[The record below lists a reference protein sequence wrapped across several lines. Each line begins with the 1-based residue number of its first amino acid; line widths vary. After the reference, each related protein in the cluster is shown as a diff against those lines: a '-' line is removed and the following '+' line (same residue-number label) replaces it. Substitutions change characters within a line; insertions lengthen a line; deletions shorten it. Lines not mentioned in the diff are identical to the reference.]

1 MTKYILFFIG
11 CCILFA
17 PLRSQNVEPIKFVH
31 IGLNEGLSQS
41 TIFGITQDKQ
51 GNMWFATYNGLNK
64 YNGYDFTVYQHD
76 EHNPHSISNDIIR
89 SCTADRLG
97 KIWIGTDSGLSFYNA
112 DKDRF
117 ENFSS
122 EDRGE
127 QVPIN
132 GIVEFNDHELL
143 LFSNKKKLLLF
154 NTETSQ
160 FSCKMPESSLESLSP
175 TVVARQGDYIYIGS
189 NNKVY
194 TYSLAANTLSSF
206 VLSDNLKDKNITAI
220 LQQSPTR
227 IWIGTEGGGL
237 FLYNPQTGTIKNYS
251 HTSKTANC
259 ISSDYVR
266 SLALDSQHRLWI
278 GTINSL
284 NIYNEQE
291 DNFNI
296 YTSDPLEN
304 GSLSQMSVR
313 NIFMDTQGG
322 MWLGTYF
329 GGINYYHPLKNRFR
343 NLQFTAKPN
352 SLNSNI
358 INCIREDAQKGLWI
372 GTNGGGVNY
381 YNPQTG
387 KFTHYT
393 QKEGLGSNDVKAI
406 YIDEANKQVY
416 IGTHTG
422 GLSILHR
429 RSGQIETYNRNSR
442 EKNIYAIEP
451 TETGDF
457 WMSGMSSILRF
468 NPSQL
473 SFSSITTQSDGRP
486 FLRERVSNF
495 FRDSKHRLWL
505 ISEKGLFA
513 YTEQNGKL
521 HNYPIP
527 ALDSISRKFINCL
540 YEAHD
545 GTFWIGTR
553 SGICR
558 LNEKSQEVTLYTTA
572 HGLPNNVVHGILED
586 SYGKLWI
593 STDKGI
599 SCLHPST
606 GKFRNFTNNDGLQ
619 SNQFTAACQ
628 RTADGQMYFGGI
640 NGITTFRP
648 EEVVDNPYI
657 PLVVITQLRLFN
669 KIVFPDDETGILER
683 NINETRS
690 ITFTAQQSM
699 FSLEFVV
706 SNYASGT
713 HNTFAYKL
721 DGYDKEWYYTNSQRV
736 VSYSNLPQGT
746 YRFLVKAANNDGKWN
761 ETPTELEIIILPAW
775 YKTWWASL
783 LFAAAFIA
791 ATVFVF
797 RYFWIRKSM
806 KAEIQMAQIDKERQK
821 EVNEMKL
828 RFFINISHE
837 LRTPLTL
844 ILAPLHEMLNKVND
858 RWQHKQLELMKQNA
872 TRLLHLVNQLLDY
885 RKAELGVFGLKVK
898 PAQVHRIIEKNFRF
912 YEALAQRKGIQYDFC
927 SEVEDKEIL
936 CDPNYLELIV
946 NNLLSNAFKHTEEGQ
961 SITVSLK
968 DTGNNLLLQVKDTGN
983 GIPLEEQKKIFER
996 FYQVKSSHTGSGI
1009 GLSLVQRLVELH
1021 HGHIEL
1027 DSAEGVGSTFSIF
1040 LPIDKKFYRPEEF
1053 QQEST
1058 IAEIEQS
1065 YSVNPQEMY
1074 VADAEEASEEETEEE
1089 PEKPTKPRQK
1099 ESILIVEDNSDI
1111 RQYLC
1116 EELGKLY
1123 NVLEAK
1129 NGKDALEIM
1138 KEQEINLILTDVMMP
1153 VMDGLQLCKQIKQN
1167 LNTCHIPVIILSAKA
1182 DLEEQLEGL
1191 HMGADDYIPK
1201 PFSLT
1206 LVTTKIRNLF
1216 RTRYR
1221 AIQYYSNSLE
1231 IEPEKLTLSPL
1242 DEEVLKKA
1250 MEIMEQHLDD
1260 VEFSTEEFAR
1270 EMCMSRSSLHLKM
1283 KALTGES
1290 TNDFI
1295 RKIRFNRACKLL
1307 KEGRYT
1313 VAEISVMVGF
1323 STPSYFA
1330 TSFKKYFGCL
1340 PSEYIKNK

>member
-1 MTKYILFFIG
+1 MTKYILFIIG

-17 PLRSQNVEPIKFVH
+17 PLRSQNIEPIRFVH
-31 IGLNEGLSQS
+31 IGLDEGLSQS

-89 SCTADRLG
+89 SCISDRLG
-97 KIWIGTDSGLSFYNA
+97 RIWIGTDNGLSLYNA

-122 EDRGE
+122 EDKG
-127 QVPIN
+127 QFVPVN
-132 GIVEFNDHELL
+132 GIVEFNDRELL
-143 LFSNKKKLLLF
+143 LFSNKKELFLF
-154 NTETSQ
+154 NTETLL
-160 FSCKMPESSLESLSP
+160 FSRKMPISSLESLSP
-175 TVVARQGDYIYIGS
+175 TAVARQGDYIYIGS
-189 NNKVY
+189 NNRLY
-194 TYSLAANTLSSF
+194 TYSLTANTLSSII
-206 VLSDNLKDKNITAI
+206 LGNNLKDKNITSI

-227 IWIGTEGGGL
+227 IWIGTEGDGL
-237 FLYNPQTGTIKNYS
+237 FLYNPQTRAIKNYS
-251 HTSKTANC
+251 HAPKVTNC

-296 YTSDPLEN
+296 YTSDPQEH
-304 GSLSQMSVR
+304 GSLSQKSVR

-358 INCIREDAQKGLWI
+358 INCIREDSQKGLWI

-422 GLSILHR
+422 GFSILHR
-429 RSGQIETYNRNSR
+429 QSGQIETYNRNNR

-457 WMSGMSSILRF
+457 WMSGMSSIIRF

-473 SFSSITTQSDGRP
+473 SFSSITPQSDGRP
-486 FLRERVSNF
+486 LLQERVSNF
-495 FRDSKHRLWL
+495 FRDNKHRLWL

-527 ALDSISRKFINCL
+527 ALDSISRKFITCL

-553 SGICR
+553 SGICH
-558 LNEKSQEVTLYTTA
+558 LNEKKQEITLYTTA

-648 EEVVDNPYI
+648 EEVVDNPYT
-657 PLVVITQLRLFN
+657 PPVVITQLRLFN
-669 KIVFPDDETGILER
+669 KPVFPDDETGILEKS
-683 NINETRS
+683 INETRS
-690 ITFTAQQSM
+690 ITFTAKQSM

-721 DGYDKEWYYTNSQRV
+721 EGYDKEWYYTNSQRV

-761 ETPTELEIIILPAW
+761 ENPTELEIIILPAW
-775 YKTWWASL
+775 YKTWWAFL
-783 LFAAAFIA
+783 LFAVAFIA
-791 ATVFVF
+791 STIFIF

-806 KAEIQMAQIDKERQK
+806 KAELQMAQIDKERQK

-872 TRLLHLVNQLLDY
+872 NRLLHLVNQLLDY

-898 PAQVHRIIEKNFRF
+898 PVQVHRIIEKNFRF
-912 YEALAQRKGIQYDFC
+912 YEALAQQKGIQYDFC

-946 NNLLSNAFKHTEEGQ
+946 NNLLSNAFKHTEEGH

-968 DTGNNLLLQVKDTGN
+968 ESRNNLLLQVKDTGS

-996 FYQVKSSHTGSGI
+996 FYQVKSDHIGSGI

-1027 DSAEGVGSTFSIF
+1027 ESAEGVGSTFSIF
-1040 LPIDKKFYRPEEF
+1040 LPTDEKFYRPEEF
-1053 QQEST
+1053 QREST
-1058 IAEIEQS
+1058 IAEIEQD
-1065 YSVNPQEMY
+1065 YSNNSQETY
-1074 VADAEEASEEETEEE
+1074 IIDTEEISEKESEETAKPQRQET
-1089 PEKPTKPRQK
+1089 
-1099 ESILIVEDNSDI
+1099 ILIAEDNTDI

-1116 EELGKLY
+1116 EELGKSYHILQAS
-1123 NVLEAK
+1123 NGEEAL
-1129 NGKDALEIM
+1129 AIL
-1138 KEQEINLILTDVMMP
+1138 KEQDTDLILTDVMMP
-1153 VMDGLQLCKQIKQN
+1153 VMDGLQLCKQIKQS
-1167 LNTCHIPVIILSAKA
+1167 LRTCHIPVIILSAKT
-1182 DLEEQLEGL
+1182 DLKEQLEGL
-1191 HMGADDYIPK
+1191 QVGADDYIPK
-1201 PFSLT
+1201 PFSMSM
-1206 LVTTKIRNLF
+1206 VAAKIKNLF
-1216 RTRYR
+1216 RTRHR
-1221 AIQYYSNSLE
+1221 AIEHYSHSLE
-1231 IEPEKLTLSPL
+1231 IEPEKVALNPL
-1242 DEEVLKKA
+1242 DEELLKKA
-1250 MEIMEQHLDD
+1250 MAIVEKNLDN
-1260 VEFSTEEFAR
+1260 VEFSTNDFAR
-1270 EMCMSRSSLHLKM
+1270 EMCMSRSNLHIKM

-1295 RKIRFNRACKLL
+1295 RKIRFNQACKLL
-1307 KEGRYT
+1307 QEGRYT
-1313 VAEISVMVGF
+1313 VSEISGMVGF
-1323 STPSYFA
+1323 NTPSYFA

-1340 PSEYIKNK
+1340 PSEYGK

>member
-657 PLVVITQLRLFN
+657 PPVVITQLRLFN

-837 LRTPLTL
+837 LRT
-844 ILAPLHEMLNKVND
+844 LN
-858 RWQHKQLELMKQNA
+858 
-872 TRLLHLVNQLLDY
+872 
-885 RKAELGVFGLKVK
+885 
-898 PAQVHRIIEKNFRF
+898 
-912 YEALAQRKGIQYDFC
+912 
-927 SEVEDKEIL
+927 
-936 CDPNYLELIV
+936 
-946 NNLLSNAFKHTEEGQ
+946 
-961 SITVSLK
+961 
-968 DTGNNLLLQVKDTGN
+968 
-983 GIPLEEQKKIFER
+983 
-996 FYQVKSSHTGSGI
+996 TGS
-1009 GLSLVQRLVELH
+1009 
-1021 HGHIEL
+1021 
-1027 DSAEGVGSTFSIF
+1027 A
-1040 LPIDKKFYRPEEF
+1040 P
-1053 QQEST
+1053 
-1058 IAEIEQS
+1058 
-1065 YSVNPQEMY
+1065 
-1074 VADAEEASEEETEEE
+1074 
-1089 PEKPTKPRQK
+1089 
-1099 ESILIVEDNSDI
+1099 
-1111 RQYLC
+1111 
-1116 EELGKLY
+1116 
-1123 NVLEAK
+1123 
-1129 NGKDALEIM
+1129 
-1138 KEQEINLILTDVMMP
+1138 
-1153 VMDGLQLCKQIKQN
+1153 
-1167 LNTCHIPVIILSAKA
+1167 
-1182 DLEEQLEGL
+1182 
-1191 HMGADDYIPK
+1191 
-1201 PFSLT
+1201 
-1206 LVTTKIRNLF
+1206 
-1216 RTRYR
+1216 
-1221 AIQYYSNSLE
+1221 
-1231 IEPEKLTLSPL
+1231 
-1242 DEEVLKKA
+1242 
-1250 MEIMEQHLDD
+1250 
-1260 VEFSTEEFAR
+1260 
-1270 EMCMSRSSLHLKM
+1270 
-1283 KALTGES
+1283 
-1290 TNDFI
+1290 
-1295 RKIRFNRACKLL
+1295 
-1307 KEGRYT
+1307 
-1313 VAEISVMVGF
+1313 
-1323 STPSYFA
+1323 
-1330 TSFKKYFGCL
+1330 
-1340 PSEYIKNK
+1340 

>member
-1 MTKYILFFIG
+1 
-11 CCILFA
+11 
-17 PLRSQNVEPIKFVH
+17 
-31 IGLNEGLSQS
+31 
-41 TIFGITQDKQ
+41 
-51 GNMWFATYNGLNK
+51 
-64 YNGYDFTVYQHD
+64 
-76 EHNPHSISNDIIR
+76 
-89 SCTADRLG
+89 
-97 KIWIGTDSGLSFYNA
+97 
-112 DKDRF
+112 
-117 ENFSS
+117 
-122 EDRGE
+122 
-127 QVPIN
+127 
-132 GIVEFNDHELL
+132 
-143 LFSNKKKLLLF
+143 
-154 NTETSQ
+154 
-160 FSCKMPESSLESLSP
+160 
-175 TVVARQGDYIYIGS
+175 
-189 NNKVY
+189 
-194 TYSLAANTLSSF
+194 
-206 VLSDNLKDKNITAI
+206 
-220 LQQSPTR
+220 
-227 IWIGTEGGGL
+227 
-237 FLYNPQTGTIKNYS
+237 
-251 HTSKTANC
+251 
-259 ISSDYVR
+259 
-266 SLALDSQHRLWI
+266 
-278 GTINSL
+278 
-284 NIYNEQE
+284 
-291 DNFNI
+291 
-296 YTSDPLEN
+296 
-304 GSLSQMSVR
+304 
-313 NIFMDTQGG
+313 MDTQGG

-657 PLVVITQLRLFN
+657 PPVVITQLRLFN

-746 YRFLVKAANNDGKWN
+746 YRHHPVANAVTEPACGTTTCDCLDNYAVRYVDGDTLDSFTYGIYHGALDVGIDGSDKNMHIPLRMTNSAVALVLSPAVDSVETYIVNTAAGFSFADSTYDFS
-761 ETPTELEIIILPAW
+761 TPTVVRTSRLLTDSLVASYGVCFPSRGEEDAVQRAASDEEYWQMHVYVTRGGKTTRNVLSIREPLAAGEPKILKARISENGEII
-775 YKTWWASL
+775 YEGT
-783 LFAAAFIA
+783 
-791 ATVFVF
+791 
-797 RYFWIRKSM
+797 
-806 KAEIQMAQIDKERQK
+806 
-821 EVNEMKL
+821 EV
-828 RFFINISHE
+828 S
-837 LRTPLTL
+837 
-844 ILAPLHEMLNKVND
+844 V
-858 RWQHKQLELMKQNA
+858 
-872 TRLLHLVNQLLDY
+872 
-885 RKAELGVFGLKVK
+885 
-898 PAQVHRIIEKNFRF
+898 
-912 YEALAQRKGIQYDFC
+912 
-927 SEVEDKEIL
+927 
-936 CDPNYLELIV
+936 
-946 NNLLSNAFKHTEEGQ
+946 
-961 SITVSLK
+961 TVSLDWK
-968 DTGNNLLLQVKDTGN
+968 PGGDHD
-983 GIPLEEQKKIFER
+983 
-996 FYQVKSSHTGSGI
+996 
-1009 GLSLVQRLVELH
+1009 
-1021 HGHIEL
+1021 IE
-1027 DSAEGVGSTFSIF
+1027 I
-1040 LPIDKKFYRPEEF
+1040 
-1053 QQEST
+1053 
-1058 IAEIEQS
+1058 
-1065 YSVNPQEMY
+1065 
-1074 VADAEEASEEETEEE
+1074 
-1089 PEKPTKPRQK
+1089 
-1099 ESILIVEDNSDI
+1099 
-1111 RQYLC
+1111 
-1116 EELGKLY
+1116 
-1123 NVLEAK
+1123 
-1129 NGKDALEIM
+1129 
-1138 KEQEINLILTDVMMP
+1138 
-1153 VMDGLQLCKQIKQN
+1153 
-1167 LNTCHIPVIILSAKA
+1167 
-1182 DLEEQLEGL
+1182 
-1191 HMGADDYIPK
+1191 
-1201 PFSLT
+1201 
-1206 LVTTKIRNLF
+1206 
-1216 RTRYR
+1216 
-1221 AIQYYSNSLE
+1221 
-1231 IEPEKLTLSPL
+1231 
-1242 DEEVLKKA
+1242 
-1250 MEIMEQHLDD
+1250 
-1260 VEFSTEEFAR
+1260 
-1270 EMCMSRSSLHLKM
+1270 
-1283 KALTGES
+1283 
-1290 TNDFI
+1290 
-1295 RKIRFNRACKLL
+1295 
-1307 KEGRYT
+1307 
-1313 VAEISVMVGF
+1313 
-1323 STPSYFA
+1323 
-1330 TSFKKYFGCL
+1330 
-1340 PSEYIKNK
+1340 

>member
-381 YNPQTG
+381 YNPQTR

-657 PLVVITQLRLFN
+657 PPVVITQLRLFN

-898 PAQVHRIIEKNFRF
+898 PSQVHRIIEKNFRF

-983 GIPLEEQKKIFER
+983 RIPLEEQKKIFER